1 MFLLPIYLAL
11 RLKALH
17 CACCSLQ
24 RTYYSCTVAN
34 NSVLRFKLK
43 FSNTKILCYER
54 VQNSP
59 IKTYSWETLGLN
71 PRIGI
76 KAFFQ
81 IASGDKFQKSYVDTE
96 HHHKESWL
104 HKGTLSTVENPDSLQ
119 ALAGRWLA
127 SLTAAAALAPAQC
140 SHRAPITR
148 LHSSTDG
155 TPSSI
160 CP

>member
-1 MFLLPIYLAL
+1 MLFTSDNILQ
-11 RLKALH
+11 LH
-17 CACCSLQ
+17 S
-24 RTYYSCTVAN
+24 SN
-34 NSVLRFKLK
+34 SSVLRFKLK
-43 FSNTKILCYER
+43 SSTIKILCYEG

-59 IKTYSWETLGLN
+59 IKIYSWETLGLN

-76 KAFFQ
+76 KFFCFFFFQ
-81 IASGDKFQKSYVDTE
+81 IASEDKFQKSSVDTE
-96 HHHKESWL
+96 WTKHHCEESWL
-104 HKGTLSTVENPDSLQ
+104 GKGTLSTVENLDSLQ

-155 TPSSI
+155 TPSNI